1 MRVPPPGLLKV
12 DRGLL
17 LQDVR
22 ERLAERIPHYAN
34 LDQDPTDPGWL
45 LLEQAAWLVELLS
58 EQLDAYPYAA
68 VQQFVHMMGGHLLP
82 AHPSV
87 GVLLAEAATEGVLR
101 LDERRPSPWR
111 FFTTQTEDLDSVEFV
126 PVEGDVPLRKLS
138 FKSMCELSADELYLV
153 GPDVLGAGVGGLSM
167 WRAERRRSRVF
178 TREEIW
184 FDAVSNNPDGLIE
197 ALENALKQVEERR
210 VGWLALR
217 WERLAREKIRL
228 IAEIRPEGAFARV
241 APAGIWM
248 GGDLEGDWGT
258 LDGSTWT
265 PVVTIRRHPMLPPHL
280 HDQFPLPGYEEGQIL
295 LTDVPDNFPVVEL
308 LERKASPMPESVI
321 EAIWATLANNDS
333 RLAVIK
339 PAVRTTIRPPEVE
352 VDLEPAWVAGA
363 IASGVWSQLTQN
375 QPKTVFHVGLDEID
389 KKASLA
395 RVAVVYE
402 VPTGARLPKPQFY
415 AIKEDGAIERTAVA
429 FKERW
434 RMPGPPL
441 ERSNMMPLIVSYDV
455 TVDPKVVGLLMVCT
469 QQPKGALLNTLLVAN
484 VPAVSD
490 GRTTVIQRN
499 VPTEYS
505 LLYED
510 VVDRRVIEQLLQ
522 EPIPESAAA
531 VLRALSVAYFT
542 VVEQDAVKDYEGI
555 KLDASEGSL
564 TLNAPDARG
573 VFRTFRP
580 GARIR
585 IEWYRRTDGAA
596 GNRPA
601 DTVTLVEQ
609 PPTVVPRIN
618 ATTNPLG
625 TFFGADRESPEEAID
640 RMFGPA
646 EGTPVMASDWERQVR
661 QALGGKARGWFVRCW
676 TYAERALV
684 STAFWPFPSP
694 SSEPDAEV
702 VRVEAAL
709 AEAGPDTLLVVLG
722 PTDEVISDED
732 LDWARR
738 ATQRMVQRFSRRL
751 PTIKHAIVT
760 RFWPLKMQVP
770 EDHDEVQVPCF
781 EVAAMDGEVQDLRG
795 RPAGD
800 LPKAVLVLN
809 AAIASVELR
818 QQELL

>member
-12 DRGLL
+12 DRAVL

-22 ERLAERIPHYAN
+22 QRLAERIPHYAN
-34 LDQDPTDPGWL
+34 LDEDPTDPGWL

-58 EQLDAYPYAA
+58 EQLDDYPYAA

-87 GVLLAEAATEGVLR
+87 GVLLAEAVNEGVLR

-111 FFTTQTEDLDSVEFV
+111 FFTTQTEDMDSVEFV
-126 PVEGDVPLRKLS
+126 PVENDVSLRKIAYR
-138 FKSMCELSADELYLV
+138 SMCELAVDELYLV
-153 GPDVLGAGVGGLSM
+153 GPEAAETGVGGLSM
-167 WRAERRRSRVF
+167 WRGERRRSKVF

-184 FDAVSNNPDGLIE
+184 YDAVSNNPDGLVE
-197 ALENALKQVEERR
+197 ALQNAMKQLAERR
-210 VGWLALR
+210 IGWLSLR
-217 WERLAREKIRL
+217 YEQLAREKIRL
-228 IAEIRPEGAFARV
+228 IAEIKPEGAFARV

-265 PVVTIRRHPMLPPHL
+265 PVVTIRTHPMLPPHL

-295 LTDVPDNFPVVEL
+295 LTDVPENFPVAEL

-321 EAIWATLANNDS
+321 EAIWTTLANNDS
-333 RLAVIK
+333 RLAAIK
-339 PAVRTTIRPPEVE
+339 PAIRTVIRTAEGE
-352 VDLEPAWVAGA
+352 LDLEPSWVAGA
-363 IASGVWSQLTQN
+363 LASGVWSTLTQN
-375 QPKTVFHVGLDEID
+375 QPKTIFHIELEVPD
-389 KKASLA
+389 KKASVA
-395 RVAVVYE
+395 RVALVHE
-402 VPTGARLPKPQFY
+402 APTGARLPKPQLF
-415 AIKEDGAIERTAVA
+415 AIKDDGSVERTPVG

-441 ERSNMMPLIVSYDV
+441 ERSNMMPMIVSYDV
-455 TVDPKVVGLLMVCT
+455 TVDPKVVGFLLVCS
-469 QQPKGALLNTLLVAN
+469 QQPRGALANTLLVAN
-484 VPAVSD
+484 TPAISD

-510 VVDRRVIEQLLQ
+510 VVDRRVVDQLLQ

-531 VLRALSVAYFT
+531 VLRSLSLSYFT

-555 KLDASEGSL
+555 KLDASEGTL
-564 TLNAPDARG
+564 TLNAPDPRG

-580 GARIR
+580 GTRIR
-585 IEWYRRTDGAA
+585 FEWYRRTDGAA
-596 GNRPA
+596 GNRGA
-601 DTVTLVEQ
+601 NTVTLVEQ

-618 ATTNPLG
+618 AATNPLG
-625 TFFGADRESPEEAID
+625 TFFGADRETPEEAID

-661 QALGGKARGWFVRCW
+661 QALGGRARGWFVRCW

-684 STAFWPFPSP
+684 STAFWPFPSTT
-694 SSEPDAEV
+694 SEPDAEV

-709 AEAGPDTLLVVLG
+709 AEAGPDTLLVVVG
-722 PTDEVISDED
+722 PTDDAISDDD

-751 PTIKHAIVT
+751 PTVKNAIVT
-760 RFWPLKMQVP
+760 RFWPLSMEVP
-770 EDHDEVQVPCF
+770 EDHEEVYVPCF
-781 EVAAMDGEVQDLRG
+781 EVAAMDGDVHDVRG

-809 AAIASVELR
+809 AALTSVKLR
-818 QQELL
+818 EQELL